1 MNTLIFL
8 EFVYNHMS
16 YQVLKYASPLDEI
29 FLKCKFYILFV
40 LLVPFKMNSDK
51 TFEFSRH
58 YGGIYVHCAAIGPK
72 LDKNYPDS
80 TGFLQKSNS
89 YSICSTQDHKDWGS

>member
-1 MNTLIFL
+1 MFYNHIGKAVNTLIFF

-29 FLKCKFYILFV
+29 FLKCIFYILFV

-51 TFEFSRH
+51 ILKYSSSVGTIWWHICALCRH
-58 YGGIYVHCAAIGPK
+58 RTE
-72 LDKNYPDS
+72 
-80 TGFLQKSNS
+80 TGLVSLK
-89 YSICSTQDHKDWGS
+89 ITRI